1 MRQKTSGTSD
11 EITMDVGNPK
21 LHERHEVALEKEDGE
36 VVSRARVTD
45 QLEID
50 RLLLANKITS
60 LEHKASEYLLQ
71 VFVDAGVFVK
81 TVNMNAISS
90 GRFAKSN
97 YNYGL
102 LRFRDTAGVI
112 EEAVGED
119 AAVMVFNAIAKDLPV
134 LDNELPFFRLAMQA
148 LDKNYIKVSFD

>member
-21 LHERHEVALEKEDGE
+21 LHERHQVTLEKEDGE
-36 VVSRARVTD
+36 GVSRARVTD

-50 RLLLANKITS
+50 RLLLADKITS
-60 LEHKASEYLLQ
+60 LEHKAAEYLLQ

-81 TVNMNAISS
+81 TVHMNAISS

-102 LRFRDTAGVI
+102 LWFKDTAGVI

>member
-1 MRQKTSGTSD
+1 
-11 EITMDVGNPK
+11 MDVGNPK
-21 LHERHEVALEKEDGE
+21 LHERHDVVLEKTDGE
-36 VVSRARVTD
+36 VVSKARVTD

-50 RLLLANKITS
+50 RLLLTDKITS
-60 LEHKASEYLLQ
+60 LEHKAAEYMLQ

-81 TVNMNAISS
+81 TVNMNVISS

-97 YNYGL
+97 YDYGL

-112 EEAVGED
+112 EDAVGED

-134 LDNELPFFRLAMQA
+134 LANELPFFRLAMQA
-148 LDKNYIKVSFD
+148 LDKNYIRGSFD